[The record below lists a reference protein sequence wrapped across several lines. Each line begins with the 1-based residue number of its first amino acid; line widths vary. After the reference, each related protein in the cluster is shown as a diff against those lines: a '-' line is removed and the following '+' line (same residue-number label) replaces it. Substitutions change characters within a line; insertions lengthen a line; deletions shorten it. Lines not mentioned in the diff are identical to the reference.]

1 MRMREPYVEGV
12 ATHDGPESC
21 AGTREGVGEAFD
33 RGTRGLGPWN
43 RETREMRGADAVSQ
57 RGRPHDRDR
66 SEREIS
72 VDLARSKTP
81 VRAGSAAGQGKS
93 GVPTRLASA
102 EGHTTE
108 IVQNARSR
116 STPRGRRPQHERNL
130 S

>member
-1 MRMREPYVEGV
+1 MQEPYVEGV

-43 RETREMRGADAVSQ
+43 RETREIRGADALSQ

-72 VDLARSKTP
+72 VDPARSKTP
-81 VRAGSAAGQGKS
+81 ARAEFFCARTGRPLDCPRTMEGWAASGRPEAGS
-93 GVPTRLASA
+93 R
-102 EGHTTE
+102 
-108 IVQNARSR
+108 
-116 STPRGRRPQHERNL
+116 
-130 S
+130 

>member
-43 RETREMRGADAVSQ
+43 RETREIRGADALSQ

-72 VDLARSKTP
+72 VDP
-81 VRAGSAAGQGKS
+81 VVSGKLTRRVSHDSGQAGQ
-93 GVPTRLASA
+93 A
-102 EGHTTE
+102 
-108 IVQNARSR
+108 
-116 STPRGRRPQHERNL
+116 
-130 S
+130 